1 MRRRLPTPEPPAEI
15 GVHDGLAFSR
25 WLPAGEPWA
34 GLLVLHGADSCKE
47 NHHDMAR
54 AARDAGMAAV
64 CGDLRGHGASEGD
77 LDGRVLDDVAA
88 LAGLLPDGVPR
99 AVRGSS
105 MGGALAILAAASTS
119 TFGAERAPNVG
130 LGARRALFA
139 AVVAVCPAS
148 AEGLRRG
155 LRSGRFGFRADL
167 PSLEAFLLE
176 HDVAEAA
183 ATLEVPLLLLHAEGD
198 ERVPVEHSRELA
210 RRAPDARLI
219 AVPGGHHGSVQHD
232 AELQGEALRWLRRR
246 LAPGA

>member
-34 GLLVLHGADSCKE
+34 GLLVLHGASSCKE

-77 LDGRVLDDVAA
+77 LDARVLDDVGA
-88 LAGLLPDGVPR
+88 LATLLPDGVPG

-105 MGGALAILAAASTS
+105 MGGALAILAAA
-119 TFGAERAPNVG
+119 ADPQR
-130 LGARRALFA
+130 FA

-148 AEGLRRG
+148 ADGLLRG
-155 LRSGRFGFRADL
+155 LRAGRFEFRAGR
-167 PSLEAFLLE
+167 SLEAFLLE

-183 ATLEVPLLLLHAEGD
+183 ARLTVPLLLLHAEGD
-198 ERVPVEHSRELA
+198 DHVPVEHSRELA

-219 AVPGGHHGSVQHD
+219 AVPGGHHRSVQHD
-232 AELQGEALRWLRRR
+232 AELQGETLRWLRRR
-246 LAPGA
+246 LTG